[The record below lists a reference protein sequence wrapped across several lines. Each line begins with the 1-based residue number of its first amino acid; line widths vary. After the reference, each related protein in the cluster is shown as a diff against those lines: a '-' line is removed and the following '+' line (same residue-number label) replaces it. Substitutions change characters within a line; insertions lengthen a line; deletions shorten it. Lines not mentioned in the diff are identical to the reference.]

1 MVTPEISIGVPV
13 YNGASAGLSST
24 LRSILSQSFEDFEL
38 IISDNASTD
47 ETREICQGYARR
59 DRRVRYHVN
68 DANIGAG
75 ANYNRVFELSCGR
88 FFKWAAA
95 DVQCLP
101 GMLQRCYDVAV
112 DSRAG
117 FSLVYP
123 RCQMVDLAGKP
134 LKIEPKS
141 IMLPHAPP
149 HRRMMRVIES
159 VTWVSQLYG
168 LMPRDILRRTRLM
181 DSFASS
187 DWVLLAELAILGE
200 IREIPEVLL
209 KRSYDPTSGSAAQ
222 KGAKNWSV
230 WLDTSLSGERFW
242 LSAEQRVF
250 CEYMRSAWRLGPGAG
265 GKAAC
270 LSAAAY
276 GWGKR
281 RGRAKINRVSS
292 ICADM
297 WTGKQKSLATID
309 HASPEGDDVSPGLT
323 L

>member
-24 LRSILSQSFEDFEL
+24 LDSIISQSFENFEL

-47 ETREICQGYARR
+47 ETQEICQDYARR

-68 DANIGAG
+68 AANIGAG
-75 ANYNRVFELSCGR
+75 ANFNRVFELSRGR

-95 DVQCLP
+95 DVQCMP
-101 GMLQRCYDVAV
+101 GMLQRCYDIAA
-112 DSRAG
+112 DSRRG

-123 RCQMVDLAGKP
+123 RCQMVDLAGEP
-134 LKIEPKS
+134 LQIEPKS

-149 HRRMMRVIES
+149 HRRMMRVIDS
-159 VTWVSQLYG
+159 VAWVNQLYG
-168 LMPRDILRRTRLM
+168 LMPRDVLRRTRLL

-200 IREIPEVLL
+200 IHEIPEVLL
-209 KRSYDPTSGSAAQ
+209 KRTYVPASGSAAQ
-222 KGAKNWSV
+222 KGAKNWAV
-230 WLDTSLSGERFW
+230 WLDTSLSGKRFL
-242 LSAEQRVF
+242 LSPEQRVF
-250 CEYMRSAWRLGPGAG
+250 CEYMRSACRLGPGTG

-281 RGRAKINRVSS
+281 RALAKINRVSS
-292 ICADM
+292 ICADI
-297 WTGKQKSLATID
+297 WTSKQVCVAKID
-309 HASPEGDDVSPGLT
+309 HISTEGDDASPGLT